1 MQRADERRFN
11 ASAKTS
17 AGCTRAVEELAEVAA
32 YGKAVW
38 SCRPVNFSD
47 SERRKRP
54 QQIKDLSDLC

>member
-17 AGCTRAVEELAEVAA
+17 TGCTRAAEVLVEVAA

-38 SCRPVNFSD
+38 SWHPLLVS
-47 SERRKRP
+47 SWRRLFGPNRVS
-54 QQIKDLSDLC
+54 ISR

>member
-38 SCRPVNFSD
+38 SWHPLLVS
-47 SERRKRP
+47 SWRRLFEPNRVS
-54 QQIKDLSDLC
+54 INR